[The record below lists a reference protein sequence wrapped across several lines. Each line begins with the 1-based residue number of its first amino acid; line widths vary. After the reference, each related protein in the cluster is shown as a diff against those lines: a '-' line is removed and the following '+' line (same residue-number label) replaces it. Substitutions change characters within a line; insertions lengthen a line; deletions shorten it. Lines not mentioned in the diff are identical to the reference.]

1 VHPSDGAPNDRDRV
15 VAWALLAVQL
25 GLLAAIFLLPAGDA
39 WTPPSWLGTGSR
51 VLEIVG
57 LVVLGI
63 GLLNLGRSATPLPTP
78 VRGGELRSTGLYR
91 YVRHPIYSGVM
102 ALAVGSAITS
112 GSVTIAVATLT
123 LVGWLAIKARWEE
136 RRLSARY
143 PDYAAYAARTPRF
156 LPSPRRLSS
165 R

>member
-1 VHPSDGAPNDRDRV
+1 M
-15 VAWALLAVQL
+15 AVQL

-112 GSVTIAVATLT
+112 GSVTIAVAALT

>member
-1 VHPSDGAPNDRDRV
+1 V

-112 GSVTIAVATLT
+112 GSVTIAVAALT

-156 LPSPRRLSS
+156 LPSPRRLLS